1 MESRRKRSRSQR
13 LKWGCYILL
22 LVVCTVLQTMPG
34 LFQFGAAKPL
44 WLLPLCLAVSAAEGE
59 FAGAIFGAV
68 CGLMW
73 DYTAGRT
80 VGMLALELMI
90 LCFGVSVVVQLYLKD
105 TPSNFV
111 LLAVVCAL
119 LVLSADW
126 LFFYY
131 MPGYAGAGAFSLG
144 RAAVGPD
151 DGPGELVAP
160 PCSAA
165 HQHGIQDRQRRG
177 MMPDPAGRKT
187 DESRRTQDRGAPDGW
202 THRCR
207 LGAHRRVCAAA
218 DIFAARQQRQLQ
230 GAGDQHHRL

>member
-59 FAGAIFGAV
+59 FAGAIFG
-68 CGLMW
+68 
-73 DYTAGRT
+73 RT
-80 VGMLALELMI
+80 VGMLALELML

-111 LLAVVCAL
+111 LLAVTCAL

-131 MPGYAGAGAFSLG
+131 MPGYAGAVERFLWVVLPSALMTAPGSWLLH
-144 RAAVGPD
+144 RAV
-151 DGPGELVAP
+151 
-160 PCSAA
+160 
-165 HQHGIQDRQRRG
+165 QRISTEFKIDNG
-177 MMPDPAGRKT
+177 
-187 DESRRTQDRGAPDGW
+187 
-202 THRCR
+202 
-207 LGAHRRVCAAA
+207 VV
-218 DIFAARQQRQLQ
+218 
-230 GAGDQHHRL
+230 